1 MRWEEV
7 MPLSWAKSRRWS
19 QQVSSSV
26 IMLDWAQTPSWDLR
40 TVISWAL
47 DTSYTQ
53 MTANDINWTDC
64 FLCTLRDMNKLHC
77 TSWPVSQFSLVA
89 SVQCNKISILVQL
102 ISVTLYMSLQT
113 AATWYL
119 CSTDGKFCPTY
130 KWHEKASMFR
140 ASINDPMSWNSSLS
154 IEINHRAIHFE
165 LHWSANLL

>member
-1 MRWEEV
+1 MRRGDALE
-7 MPLSWAKSRRWS
+7 LSKEPEMITAS
-19 QQVSSSV
+19 QLISHNVGLSTDSQ
-26 IMLDWAQTPSWDLR
+26 LR
-40 TVISWAL
+40 PQNCHLLSTRYIL
-47 DTSYTQ
+47 YT
-53 MTANDINWTDC
+53 NDINWTDC
-64 FLCTLRDMNKLHC
+64 FLCTLCDMNKLHC